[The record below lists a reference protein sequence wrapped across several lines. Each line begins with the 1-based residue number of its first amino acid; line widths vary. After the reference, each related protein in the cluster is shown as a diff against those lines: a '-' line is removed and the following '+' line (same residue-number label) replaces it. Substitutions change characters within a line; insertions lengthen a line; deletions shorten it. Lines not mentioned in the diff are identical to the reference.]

1 MPVPACAECWER
13 RMTDPLDRRDA
24 DLREAG
30 QKWRA
35 RRAAPP
41 SINAST
47 FSSDASTQHSSRRLI
62 GSLAAVAALVVVAV
76 LVVVTLPPP
85 NDHVATTSPS
95 PNATPARATAS
106 PGSSAT
112 HIPTGSLSPSPSPS
126 GDGVSWRVLQP
137 SDLPGIGGFFGLK
150 VQDGRF
156 LADAYSCAEGD
167 FSDQVAC
174 DGERMLLASD
184 DGESWSE
191 LARMDGGPF
200 ITHFFAGDGYFL
212 ASAFF

>member
-1 MPVPACAECWER
+1 MPVPTCAERWER
-13 RMTDPLDRRDA
+13 RMTDPLDRLDA

-47 FSSDASTQHSSRRLI
+47 FSSDASRQHSSRRVF

-95 PNATPARATAS
+95 PNASPARATAS
-106 PGSSAT
+106 PSTSPRSSAT
-112 HIPTGSLSPSPSPS
+112 HIPTGSLSPSASPS

-137 SDLPGIGGFFGLK
+137 SDLPGIDGFFGLK

-167 FSDQVAC
+167 F
-174 DGERMLLASD
+174 
-184 DGESWSE
+184 
-191 LARMDGGPF
+191 
-200 ITHFFAGDGYFL
+200 
-212 ASAFF
+212 